1 MRAHKHK
8 YHTDKKHANTIMTSQ
23 TTYKTMENVR
33 TQTQT
38 SKQTHKHRD
47 IQSQT

>member
-23 TTYKTMENVR
+23 TTYKTMENVC

-38 SKQTHKHRD
+38 SKQTHRHKD
-47 IQSQT
+47 IQSQK